1 MVMAA
6 LTLAM
11 MTTALSVA
19 TTMDEFKV
27 ERLFI
32 YVYLCCGRPC
42 CKHEV
47 VVIKTAQK
55 VAISVN
61 T

>member
-11 MTTALSVA
+11 MAAALSVA

-27 ERLFI
+27 ERVFI
-32 YVYLCCGRPC
+32 YVYLCCGGPC
-42 CKHEV
+42 CKHKV
-47 VVIKTAQK
+47 VGIKTAQK
-55 VAISVN
+55 VTISVN